1 VEVFFLENKG
11 EEEEEEEEEE
21 EASKNAEDASEDLE
35 APVPAV
41 CIMPVSP

>member
-1 VEVFFLENKG
+1 MEVFFLENKG
-11 EEEEEEEEEE
+11 EEEEEEEEE